1 VKKSRKKPTLQQ
13 QLRAV
18 KRDLRD
24 QTKAYHEQILRRIQI
39 EQQLSDLGAAI
50 AAILPKV
57 DS

>member
-1 VKKSRKKPTLQQ
+1 VKKSRKKPTLRQ
-13 QLRAV
+13 QLREV

-24 QTKAYHEQILRRIQI
+24 EKESCRRQILRRLQV